1 MVRDFEDRVLHWG
14 KAWKFFVFPGRWNSN
29 RLEDWGVCMN
39 DKIVQF
45 LHRKDEQMIYLIIF
59 FSP

>member
-1 MVRDFEDRVLHWG
+1 MVRDFEDRALHREKG
-14 KAWKFFVFPGRWNSN
+14 WKIFAFPRRWDSN
-29 RLEDWGVCMN
+29 KLEDWGVCMN

-59 FSP
+59 LS